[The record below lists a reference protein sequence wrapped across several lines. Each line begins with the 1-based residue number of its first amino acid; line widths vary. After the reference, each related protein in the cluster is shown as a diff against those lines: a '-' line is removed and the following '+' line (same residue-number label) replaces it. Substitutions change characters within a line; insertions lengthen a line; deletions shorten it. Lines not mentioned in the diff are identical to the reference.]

1 MEVVNMWSRG
11 DLKTRAKI
19 NLRNNKYW
27 MALLVTIIM
36 GILAGEG
43 GSGFGGT
50 SVGQLR
56 GYKIS
61 SNDFQGD
68 LDALNKFFDSPLF
81 QLLIAVAIAAVLLG
95 IVWKI
100 FISAP
105 VKVGSMRWFSRSRE
119 TAAAPSISL
128 VFSLF
133 RKNHYLGSVGGMLW
147 RDFWLFIWGLISS
160 LPIMAA
166 MGYFVLSNRL
176 ITFTNFGINGSLEI
190 STDQLTSLI
199 GVILVVAGIILSVA
213 LSIIYLAK
221 YYSYNL
227 VPWLLAD
234 NPNLGARRALTLSKQ
249 LTRTHRFEMFVLDLS
264 FIGWYLLGLLAC
276 CIGVIFVNPY
286 YYATKT
292 ELYTVLRELGVQK
305 GSVTMEELGYRL
317 VEPEQDYN

>member
-1 MEVVNMWSRG
+1 MEVVNMWSRS
-11 DLKTRAKI
+11 DLKSRAKN

-36 GILAGEG
+36 GFLAGEG

-61 SNDFQGD
+61 DGNFQGE
-68 LDALNKFFDSPLF
+68 LDALNRFFTSSLF
-81 QLLIAVAIAAVLLG
+81 QLLIAVMIAAVLLG
-95 IVWKI
+95 IAWKI
-100 FISAP
+100 FISGP

-119 TAAAPSISL
+119 SAASPTLSL

-133 RKNHYLGSVGGMLW
+133 RKDHYLGSVAGMLW
-147 RDFWLFIWGLISS
+147 HDFWLFIWGLISAV
-160 LPIMAA
+160 PIVAA
-166 MGYFVLSNRL
+166 LGFFIFSNQVLTIS
-176 ITFTNFGINGSLEI
+176 NFGISGSFEI
-190 STDQLTSLI
+190 SPDQLSSLI
-199 GVILVVAGIILSVA
+199 GVILVVAGIVLSAA
-213 LSIIYLAK
+213 LSIIYVAK
-221 YYSYNL
+221 TYGYSL

-234 NPNLGARRALTLSKQ
+234 NPNLGARRALTLSRQ

-292 ELYTVLRELGVQK
+292 ELYTALREIGVQK
-305 GSVTMEELGYRL
+305 GIVTMEELGYRL
-317 VEPEQDYN
+317 VNPDQDYN